1 MSAIVDGVTL
11 KDKLLADFELQ
22 KTAFF
27 PDNPVLSGFRNK
39 AAEAFKHLGF
49 PTKKW
54 EEYKY
59 LSFEGFVKS
68 DLNHS
73 LTRNSTGHI
82 VQNDLMVDDANNLFL
97 IDGFYD
103 EKLNQKKEWPQGVI
117 VSSLADAI
125 ASKNVHALMHLGMHT
140 KTDTD
145 SFIALN
151 TALFQDGLFVYIPE
165 NVHIEK
171 TFQIIQSSTESEPKL
186 IQPRILIVAEKGSLV
201 NFIHLQVSSNNNET
215 TLINGFTEI
224 VVGEKASVSWYN
236 VQEVGKN
243 MGIVQT
249 TEAYLQNNAKFETV
263 TVTLAGKLIRNNLTI
278 VLKGTHCE
286 THLDGFYF
294 PKSGE
299 TFDNHT
305 LVDHSMPHCESN
317 ELYKGAVAGDGT
329 AIFNG
334 KVFVRQDAQKTNAYQ
349 SNKNILL
356 SEDATVNTKPQLEI
370 YADDVK
376 CSHGSSTGFIDSEQL
391 FYLRSRGISESI
403 AKALL
408 LDAYAAEVI
417 NKIKHEDLRN
427 KLSEVISG
435 MIQQIK

>member
-59 LSFEGFVKS
+59 LSFDSFVKS
-68 DLNHS
+68 ELNHS
-73 LTRNSTGHI
+73 LTRQLIKVEVENNLI
-82 VQNDLMVDDANNLFL
+82 VSDANNLFL
-97 IDGFYD
+97 TDGFFD
-103 EKLNQKKEWPQGVI
+103 EKLNQKINWPEGVI

-140 KTDTD
+140 KTDND

-165 NVHIEK
+165 NVNIEK
-171 TFQIIQSSTESEPKL
+171 TFQVIQLSIGNEPKL
-186 IQPRILIVAEKGSLV
+186 IQPRILVVTEKNSSA
-201 NFIHLQVSSNNNET
+201 NFIHLQVSSHNNET
-215 TLINGFTEI
+215 TLSNGFTEI
-224 VVGEKASVSWYN
+224 VVGENAKVCWYS
-236 VQEVGKN
+236 VQELGSN
-243 MGIVQT
+243 SGLVQT
-249 TEAYLQNNAKFETV
+249 TEAYLQKNAKFETV
-263 TVTLAGKLIRNNLTI
+263 TVSLTGKLIRNNLTI
-278 VLKGTHCE
+278 ALNGSHSE
-286 THLDGFYF
+286 AHLDGFYF

-305 LVDHSMPHCESN
+305 LVDHQVAHCESN